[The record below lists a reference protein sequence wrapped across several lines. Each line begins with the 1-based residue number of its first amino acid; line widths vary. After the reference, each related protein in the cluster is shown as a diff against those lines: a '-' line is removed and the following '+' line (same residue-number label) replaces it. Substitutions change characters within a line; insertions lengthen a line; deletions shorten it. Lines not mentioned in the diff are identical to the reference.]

1 MHQYRKIQEAQDV
14 PRKMNLKSLTL
25 RNIMI
30 KLSKVKDKVRI
41 LNTARR
47 KHLFM
52 YKGRPLR
59 LSADFSAKV
68 L

>member
-1 MHQYRKIQEAQDV
+1 MYQYRKIQEAQEV
-14 PRKMNLKSLTL
+14 LKKMNLKRLTL

-41 LNTARR
+41 LNTERR

-52 YKGRPLR
+52 YKGRLSR
-59 LSADFSAKV
+59 LSADFSAKA

>member
-1 MHQYRKIQEAQDV
+1 
-14 PRKMNLKSLTL
+14 MNLKRLTL

-52 YKGRPLR
+52 YKGRLLR
-59 LSADFSAKV
+59 LSADFSKQK
-68 L
+68 LCRPERSRRIYLKC